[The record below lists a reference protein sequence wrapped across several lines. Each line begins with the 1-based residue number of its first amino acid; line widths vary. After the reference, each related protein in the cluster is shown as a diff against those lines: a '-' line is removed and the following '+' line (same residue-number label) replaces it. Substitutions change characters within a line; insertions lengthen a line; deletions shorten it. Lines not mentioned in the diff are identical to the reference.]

1 MLKKGTPASPATAF
15 ANKVLPVPGAV
26 NLECPRGSGGHP
38 RTHFGVTIPARVI
51 RAHRLE
57 SHAHTGH
64 FQGHMYTQVGVVPGS
79 HVHTGRG
86 GVGGVGDESV
96 RRHSLQGHMYTQV
109 GVGRGQ
115 VSTY

>member
-1 MLKKGTPASPATAF
+1 MGQ
-15 ANKVLPVPGAV
+15 G
-26 NLECPRGSGGHP
+26 
-38 RTHFGVTIPARVI
+38 VI
-51 RAHRLE
+51 RAHTLGSQVHTGTILSDFSQPE
-57 SHAHTGH
+57 SSAHTGRSH
-64 FQGHMYTQVGVVPGS
+64 TRTQATFQGHMYTQVGVVPGS

-96 RRHSLQGHMYTQV
+96 RRHSFQGHMYTQV